1 MAGTKSRIGEVDV
14 VSLVEEVDGWPAGTI
29 GTVVADF
36 GNDKMVEISND
47 HGVML
52 GLPVVSVD
60 KLKLEAK
67 YPL

>member
-1 MAGTKSRIGEVDV
+1 MPSAKSKIGEVDI
-14 VSLVEEVDGWPAGTI
+14 VSLVEEVDGWPAGTS

-36 GNDKMVEISND
+36 GDDKMVEISD
-47 HGVML
+47 DRGVML
-52 GLPVVSVD
+52 ALPVVPAD